1 MPAQL
6 PFVLAG
12 PILRRVDPR
21 RVSVWIALS
30 VPATVTL
37 KVWLNQQQAGDTAN
51 SVESGEEPVAT
62 GSLQTV
68 AFGRALHVA
77 VVTAK
82 AEAAPLRAGV
92 IYSYGLGF
100 EGDGV
105 PSDLRTAGLLTDE
118 KPDSRLP
125 GVHPMAPLTKRLGYD
140 NDGQLPSFVLS
151 AETIAGL
158 KLVHGSCRKP
168 HAYGPDALAWLDDEI
183 GRTRGDPLSRPQQL
197 FLTGD
202 QIYADDVAGALLQ
215 MLSGLGTDLQNG
227 TDVDAAVVHER
238 LTLGGTPTSPG
249 QDIDAHIA
257 NFPVARRAKVLQSD
271 AKFTT
276 SDAENHLL
284 TFREYAA
291 MYLAVWSPRVW
302 RPLPVVLCGECGWS
316 PDDRPWSEELC
327 LSPGPKPARPGSGP
341 ICKLGVT
348 EMLGA
353 LGPDTARPDVLTQ
366 PELCSDHPSVVAWTR
381 DEAPK
386 LARQWKE
393 VMNFRSTVPKVARA
407 LANVPTYMIFD
418 DHEVTDDWN
427 ISRDWITNVNR
438 SAFGRAI
445 LRNGL
450 LAYGIFQGWG
460 NDPDTFA
467 ASGDNAAFLTEAAK
481 VLAPNHHVPA
491 ADTAALDQCLGLGAE
506 PDATKQIKWHY
517 QLPGIKHHTVVLDTR
532 TRRGFPNA
540 LPTPA
545 SLLGES
551 LKTQLPAGTSAPP
564 ERELLLLVSPVP
576 VLGPSIIE
584 QIAQPLADAV
594 HDVKLSAARLDYSEC
609 NPTGQIEGRFVNDVE
624 SWAANEL
631 AFEEF
636 IARVAT
642 HPRVVI
648 LSGDVHYGT
657 SLSLD
662 YWKGGKDEAA
672 SRIVQLTASALH
684 NPAAKS
690 FLPIVRTHGLLQG
703 VLPIPSRVRLGWEGL
718 SPIVVPGG
726 AAPGIGRLVRMKQ
739 RPSIVPADGWPA
751 GTSIPAD
758 KKPDW
763 AWQITPARDPRPRE
777 DLDLSIQPAKLVGG
791 ELTITAGDT
800 DPDPLLEEYA
810 RVAARHST
818 TALTFIEHTRMII
831 FESNIGLVGFT
842 GATDEI
848 VVTHTLKS
856 AEDRASALPID
867 VTVHVLP
874 LARAPEH
881 PELTHG

>member
-30 VPATVTL
+30 VPATVSL

-51 SVESGEEPVAT
+51 AVESGEEPVAT
-62 GSLQTV
+62 GSLKTV

-100 EGDGV
+100 EGDGTR
-105 PSDLRTAGLLTDE
+105 SDLRTAGLLTDE
-118 KPDSRLP
+118 NDDSRLP
-125 GVHPMAPLTKRLGYD
+125 GVDPLAPLSKALGYNKD
-140 NDGQLPSFVLS
+140 WLPSFVLP

-158 KLVHGSCRKP
+158 QLVHGSCRKP
-168 HAYGPDALAWLDDEI
+168 HAYGPDALAWLDDRIRE
-183 GRTRGDPLSRPQQL
+183 THGDPLARPQQL

-202 QIYADDVAGALLQ
+202 QIYADDVAGPLLG
-215 MLSGLGTDLQNG
+215 MLNQLGMDLQNG
-227 TDVDAAVVHER
+227 DDNQPRVQEKLTLSFNDGPGIPADVD
-238 LTLGGTPTSPG
+238 LDS
-249 QDIDAHIA
+249 
-257 NFPVARRAKVLQSD
+257 FPVARRAKMLMHD

-284 TFREYAA
+284 SFREYAA

-302 RPLPVVLCGECGWS
+302 RDLPTS
-316 PDDRPWSEELC
+316 IHRPITGDAADPRL
-327 LSPGPKPARPGSGP
+327 
-341 ICKLGVT
+341 
-348 EMLGA
+348 
-353 LGPDTARPDVLTQ
+353 LTK
-366 PELCSDHPSVVAWTR
+366 PELCDKHPS
-381 DEAPK
+381 
-386 LARQWKE
+386 LADWAQHDSPRIAKQLDRVLGFKA
-393 VMNFRSTVPKVARA
+393 TVPKVARA

-427 ISRDWITNVNR
+427 ISRDWISNVNR
-438 SAFGRAI
+438 SLLGRGI

-481 VLAPNHHVPA
+481 VLAPNHDVPA
-491 ADTAALDQCLGLGAE
+491 ADTAALDQCLGLGPA
-506 PDATKQIKWHY
+506 PDASKQIKWHY

-564 ERELLLLVSPVP
+564 ERQLLILVSPVP
-576 VLGPSIIE
+576 VLGPSVIE

-594 HDVKLSAARLDYSEC
+594 HDVKLSAARLPYSEC

-662 YWKGGKDEAA
+662 YWKGGKDEAV
-672 SRIVQLTASALH
+672 SRVVQLTASALH
-684 NPAAKS
+684 NPADKD

-703 VLPIPSRVRLGWEGL
+703 VLPVPSRVRLGWEGL
-718 SPIVVPGG
+718 SSIVVPGG
-726 AAPGIGRLVRMKQ
+726 AAPGIGRLVRLKQ

-763 AWQITPARDPRPRE
+763 AWQITPARDPRPPDPSRPT
-777 DLDLSIQPAKLVGG
+777 IQPAALVGG
-791 ELTITAGDT
+791 ELIIAAGET
-800 DPDPLLEEYA
+800 NPDPLLDGYA
-810 RVAARHST
+810 RVAARHGA
-818 TALTFIEHTRMII
+818 TALAYIEHTRMII
-831 FESNIGLVGFT
+831 FESNIGYVGFT
-842 GATDEI
+842 GEADQI
-848 VVTHTLKS
+848 VVTHTLYS
-856 AEDRASALPID
+856 AVDRISTLPID
-867 VTVHVLP
+867 ITVHVLP